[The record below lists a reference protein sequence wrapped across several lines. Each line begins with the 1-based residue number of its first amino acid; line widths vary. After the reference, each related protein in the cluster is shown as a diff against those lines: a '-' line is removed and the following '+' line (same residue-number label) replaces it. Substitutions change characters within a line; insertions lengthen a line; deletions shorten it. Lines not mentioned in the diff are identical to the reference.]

1 MKRSQDYKN
10 FKIKVNCDTLNNF
23 IFWKK
28 INCIYSKNNFT
39 LPYLLS
45 KISKN
50 IFFSLV
56 EFLRQKSLDLTIYKV
71 FSLLSKLW
79 RLKEIHQ
86 IGFCWRGKDVN
97 ILLILFT
104 AHELQVCSVRPASR
118 VRNFHQIFVRGILL
132 NSSLQNVLFN
142 FWQYINKYKH
152 MSLEE

>member
-1 MKRSQDYKN
+1 M
-10 FKIKVNCDTLNNF
+10 NNF

-28 INCIYSKNNFT
+28 INCIFKEQFYTSS
-39 LPYLLS
+39 LLS

-56 EFLRQKSLDLTIYKV
+56 AFLRQNTPDLTIYKV

-104 AHELQVCSVRPASR
+104 VHELQVCSVRPASR

-132 NSSLQNVLFN
+132 NSSLQNVLIN

-152 MSLEE
+152 QSNLKKCTKSATGFL